1 MATVYNNVRTIQK
14 TVTSLS
20 WEVEYEGVSTY
31 VAILSTSA
39 FVGIPA
45 ETVAL
50 LYIGFD
56 RARRGLPLRT
66 RSEVLAARIYTR
78 NSIKA

>member
-1 MATVYNNVRTIQK
+1 MTTVYNNVKTIQK

-31 VAILSTSA
+31 EAILSTSA
-39 FVGIPA
+39 SVGIPA

>member
-1 MATVYNNVRTIQK
+1 MATVYNNVKTIQK
-14 TVTSLS
+14 VITSLS
-20 WEVEYEGVSTY
+20 WEVEFEGASRYE
-31 VAILSTSA
+31 AILSTSA
-39 FVGIPA
+39 TVGIPA

-56 RARRGLPLRT
+56 RARRGLQLRT

-78 NSIKA
+78 KSIKA

>member
-1 MATVYNNVRTIQK
+1 MATVYNNVKTIQK

-20 WEVEYEGVSTY
+20 WEVGYEGVSTY
-31 VAILSTSA
+31 EAILSTSA
-39 FVGIPA
+39 SVGIPA

>member
-1 MATVYNNVRTIQK
+1 MATVYNNVKTIQK
-14 TVTSLS
+14 VITSLS
-20 WEVEYEGVSTY
+20 WEVEFEGASRYE
-31 VAILSTSA
+31 AILSTSA
-39 FVGIPA
+39 TLGIPA

-66 RSEVLAARIYTR
+66 RNEVLAARVYTR

>member
-1 MATVYNNVRTIQK
+1 MTTVYNNVKTIQK

-20 WEVEYEGVSTY
+20 WEVEYEGVSPY
-31 VAILSTSA
+31 EAILSTSA
-39 FVGIPA
+39 DVGIPA